1 MGKANKE
8 LVQTD
13 FNASGEPFLPIISS
27 YLAYVPP
34 AERPS
39 VYQSWQLVQV
49 LQNYTQLF
57 RDTWN
62 GCVKGAYTASKY

>member
-1 MGKANKE
+1 MS
-8 LVQTD
+8 VQTD

-34 AERPS
+34 EERPS

-62 GCVKGAYTASKY
+62 G